1 MRAAARAN
9 VHPRNLRL
17 ELVAP
22 LTYVGSGM
30 EAHASAGERK
40 LGGQIDS
47 RQAWLIAIAVLVMP
61 SISFGVPYIAIVAL
75 KPIAADFGG
84 YRSIPAAAASLVVLG
99 TGVGGLAMGWVA
111 ERIGI
116 KSTVIFGALMICA
129 GLALSSLGEVWQ
141 LYLGHGLFVG
151 FLGNGAINAPL
162 YVYITRWFERRRGTA
177 LAFIASGQYVA
188 GTVWPSLFEP
198 AIAHYGWQQTML
210 GFGVLAALLIVPLAA
225 LVLRAPP
232 VAADV
237 KSASGLPQRSDRAQE
252 LPPNAVFALLAVA
265 SFLCCVPMAMPT
277 AHLIALCG
285 DLGVKATTGALMLS
299 VLLMC
304 AFISR
309 QFWGW
314 LSDRVGGLMTLLVGS
329 LAQATA
335 IAGFVFTQDE
345 AGLFAVAA
353 AFGLGFSG
361 LIPAYILTARQMFPA
376 REASWRMPTLLLT
389 GMSGMAA
396 GSWLAG
402 VIYDHFGTYA
412 PAFATGFA
420 FNVANLMI
428 IGSLVLQG
436 RRTMARA
443 AAL

>member
-1 MRAAARAN
+1 
-9 VHPRNLRL
+9 
-17 ELVAP
+17 
-22 LTYVGSGM
+22 
-30 EAHASAGERK
+30 
-40 LGGQIDS
+40 
-47 RQAWLIAIAVLVMP
+47 
-61 SISFGVPYIAIVAL
+61 
-75 KPIAADFGG
+75 
-84 YRSIPAAAASLVVLG
+84 
-99 TGVGGLAMGWVA
+99 MGWVA
-111 ERIGI
+111 DRIGI
-116 KSTVIFGALMICA
+116 KATVIFGALMICA
-129 GLALSSLGEVWQ
+129 GLALSSLGETWQ

-151 FLGNGAINAPL
+151 LLGNGAINAPL

-188 GTVWPSLFEP
+188 GTVWPSLFGP

-225 LVLRAPP
+225 MVLRPAP
-232 VAADV
+232 ATADI
-237 KSASGLPQRSDRAQE
+237 KGAPGSRRRPDRAPE
-252 LPPNAVFALLAVA
+252 LAPNTVFALLAAA

-314 LSDRVGGLMTLLVGS
+314 LSDRIGGLPTLLAGS
-329 LAQATA
+329 LAQAMA
-335 IAGFVFTQDE
+335 VAGFVFTQDE
-345 AGLFAVAA
+345 AGLFAVSA

-361 LIPAYILTARQMFPA
+361 LIPAYVLTARQMFPA

-389 GMSGMAA
+389 GMSGMGA

-428 IGSLVLQG
+428 IGSLVLSD
-436 RRTMARA
+436 RRNLARA
-443 AAL
+443 PVL